1 MKDKIIMEVLEHI
14 NRLFPLSKE
23 PIAITSAIEFA
34 LMIQSKQIF
43 DEIDK
48 LIIETKSEIPVPIER
63 SKFIEELKKLREKY
77 ENS

>member
-14 NRLFPLSKE
+14 NILYPMSKE
-23 PIAITSAIEFA
+23 PIAITSAIEFT
-34 LMIQSKQIF
+34 MSIQAKQIF

-48 LIIETKSEIPVPIER
+48 LIIETKSEIPVPITE